1 MAAFNNA
8 VLLFHVTP
16 NNHKAQVES
25 KTCNSRHLLMRSV
38 TMATAALSPG
48 PEAVIH
54 EVDRQEVTSR
64 EVVEVVLNVAKERKS

>member
-1 MAAFNNA
+1 
-8 VLLFHVTP
+8 
-16 NNHKAQVES
+16 
-25 KTCNSRHLLMRSV
+25 MRSV

-48 PEAVIH
+48 PEAVIR